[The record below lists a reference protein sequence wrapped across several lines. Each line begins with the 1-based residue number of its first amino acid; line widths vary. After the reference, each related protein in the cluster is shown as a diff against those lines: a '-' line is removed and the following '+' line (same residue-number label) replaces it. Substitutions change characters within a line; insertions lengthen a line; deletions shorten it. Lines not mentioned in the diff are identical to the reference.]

1 MKSFKLMKKIIK
13 ILIPAMI
20 LILTISYGCTKD
32 VSNVDEVRKY
42 SDTMTENLLVGLSNG
57 DYEKFSK
64 DFDDEMKGAIPEESF
79 GEFGSQIKE
88 GLGEYVTDSKEYLS
102 VTREDEF
109 TIVYYKAEYANE
121 STKRVEDV
129 KVKVVFREVNGE
141 MKIAGLWYE

>member
-1 MKSFKLMKKIIK
+1 MKPFKLMEKIIK
-13 ILIPAMI
+13 ILILAVI
-20 LILTISYGCTKD
+20 LILTISFGCTKG
-32 VSNVDEVRKY
+32 VANVDEVRKY
-42 SDTMTENLLVGLSNG
+42 SDPMTENLLVGLYDV

-64 DFDDEMKGAIPEESF
+64 DFDDEMKGAIPKESF
-79 GEFGSQIKE
+79 GEFVSQIKE
-88 GLGEYVTDSKEYLS
+88 GLGEYVTDSKEYLN